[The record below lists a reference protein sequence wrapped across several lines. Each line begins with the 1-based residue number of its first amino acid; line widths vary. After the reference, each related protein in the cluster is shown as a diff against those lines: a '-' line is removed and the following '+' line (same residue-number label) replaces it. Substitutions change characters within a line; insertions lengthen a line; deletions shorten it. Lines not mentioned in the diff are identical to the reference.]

1 MGRLS
6 PFTGLRPRIAALV
19 LGGVLV
25 LAAVMV
31 QVSAHSVGGAYE
43 RTARSELT
51 AIATTWEDG
60 FDVSDLAD
68 PELMQQR
75 VQRLQELN
83 PNLIEIAVSW
93 HMEVERAL
101 EELERGAGS
110 QFDPL
115 VAAAL
120 VELVRDGA
128 LLTDRTSARSR
139 PA

>member
-1 MGRLS
+1 VPG
-6 PFTGLRPRIAALV
+6 
-19 LGGVLV
+19 
-25 LAAVMV
+25 
-31 QVSAHSVGGAYE
+31 
-43 RTARSELT
+43 
-51 AIATTWEDG
+51 
-60 FDVSDLAD
+60 
-68 PELMQQR
+68 
-75 VQRLQELN
+75 
-83 PNLIEIAVSW
+83 
-93 HMEVERAL
+93 MEVERAP